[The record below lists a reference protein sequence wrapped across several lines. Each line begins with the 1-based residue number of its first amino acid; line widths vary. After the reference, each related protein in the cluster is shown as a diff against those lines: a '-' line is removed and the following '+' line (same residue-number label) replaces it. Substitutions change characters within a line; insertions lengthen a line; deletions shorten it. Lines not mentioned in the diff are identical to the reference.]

1 MRKRAVIA
9 GPYKIVN
16 ILKGLKFIGRI
27 NKGPC
32 IPVFIVVETFMINL
46 VSRFSVSI

>member
-16 ILKGLKFIGRI
+16 ILKGLKFMGRI

-32 IPVFIVVETFMINL
+32 IPVFIVVEL
-46 VSRFSVSI
+46 L